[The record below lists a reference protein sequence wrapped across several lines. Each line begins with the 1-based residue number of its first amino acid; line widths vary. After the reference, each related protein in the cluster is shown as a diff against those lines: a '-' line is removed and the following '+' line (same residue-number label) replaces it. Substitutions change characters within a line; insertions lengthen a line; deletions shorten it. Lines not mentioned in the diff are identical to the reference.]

1 MPLAADLQ
9 EVEGL
14 CADLAFKVKLLAIEV
29 LRSVHD
35 AFEIFHLLLHDDKML
50 DIDAIRH
57 RAEERKEAF
66 LLLFRRHGRVDRL
79 DVDRRI
85 LLVSKEV
92 AQVFEILL
100 EVDAHAA
107 RLLIARGVEPLHG
120 DVDVRDTRRDECVAL
135 LGREQKPVRDDFHAP
150 RDVGIDDLFDER
162 RQKRIRQRLTQPRK
176 DDALDAALRELFEI
190 MHNLVKVRLIH
201 VQHAVPELLKL
212 AARLVAR
219 RMDAV
224 KALEVTVFRL
234 LDVYG
239 ERLRQRYDVR
249 ELLPLR
255 VIIRFDFCHIYSPSA
270 KA

>member
-9 EVEGL
+9 KVEGL
-14 CADLAFKVKLLAIEV
+14 RADLAVEVELLAVEI
-29 LRSVHD
+29 LRAVHD
-35 AFEIFHLLLHDDKML
+35 TLEVFHLLLHDDEML

-57 RAEERKEAF
+57 RAKERKEAF

-92 AQVFEILL
+92 AQVFQILL

-107 RLLIARGVEPLHG
+107 RLLIAGSVKTLHG

-135 LGREQKPVRDDFHAP
+135 LGREQKPVRDDLDAP
-150 RDVGIDDLFDER
+150 RDVGVDDLFDER
-162 RQKRIRQRLTQPRK
+162 RQKWIRQRLTQPRK
-176 DDALDAALRELFEI
+176 DDALDAALWKLFEI
-190 MHNLVKVRLIH
+190 VHDLIKVRLIH
-201 VQHAVPELLKL
+201 VQHAVPELLEL

-224 KALEVTVFRL
+224 KALEVAVFRL

-239 ERLRQRYDVR
+239 ERLRQRDDVR